1 MENHKNLNLKRESID
16 EYVKQFAEESS
27 LEIRENN
34 SDGKKKRIK
43 MGKVGIDDATIDIF
57 LNQDGTTTISHK
69 VGKNQELGA
78 LLSQFLYNTID
89 PNEFININFRL
100 KGIDP
105 KDINPI
111 LDELRKSVDETENN
125 EFQFEDAKNNSS
137 NITKI
142 HSIAHNDTITVTH
155 HPSTRVLQIQ
165 GKPLFTYRRI
175 IYLLS
180 ELLDLSGL
188 QNVLSRTEND
198 TASIV
203 RKEIAED
210 YLKMQLTDSYEKI
223 QPAIRNL
230 LLSSCCVKLASPQLP
245 EYSMLLYPELRSL
258 EGILKH
264 ILSKYGMSVDSE
276 KEKGFG
282 AFFSVRS
289 GNVTLNQE
297 LHSQVDNTRLV
308 SELEKAY
315 GFFRKHR
322 NGLFHMDEMISTSRV
337 VDTLDKALSLT
348 KDAYK
353 LMNALYMAED
363 NS

>member
-1 MENHKNLNLKRESID
+1 MENHKSLNLKRESID
-16 EYVKQFAEESS
+16 QYINKFAEENS
-27 LEIRENN
+27 LTVRENN
-34 SDGKKKRIK
+34 SDGKKKRVKI
-43 MGKVGIDDATIDIF
+43 GKIGIDDATIDIF
-57 LNQDGTTTISHK
+57 LNQDGTTTINHI
-69 VGKNQELGA
+69 VGKNQDLGA
-78 LLSQFLYNTID
+78 SLSQFLYDTID

-100 KGIDP
+100 KGIEQEN
-105 KDINPI
+105 INPI
-111 LDELRKSVDETENN
+111 LDELRKSIDEAKNN
-125 EFQFEDAKNNSS
+125 EFQFEEYQNNSS

-155 HPSTRVLQIQ
+155 HPTTRVLQIQ

-188 QNVLSRTEND
+188 QNVLSRTDED
-198 TASIV
+198 TVSIV

-210 YLKMQLTDSYEKI
+210 YLLMQLNDSYGKMPTI
-223 QPAIRNL
+223 VKNL
-230 LLSSCCVKLASPQLP
+230 LLSSCCVKLASPRLP

-264 ILSKYGMSVDSE
+264 ILSKYGMCVDGE
-276 KEKGFG
+276 ENGFG

-297 LHSQVDNTRLV
+297 FHSQVNNTRLV

-315 GFFRKHR
+315 SFFRKHR

-353 LMNALYMAED
+353 LMNALYVAD
-363 NS
+363 GGQ